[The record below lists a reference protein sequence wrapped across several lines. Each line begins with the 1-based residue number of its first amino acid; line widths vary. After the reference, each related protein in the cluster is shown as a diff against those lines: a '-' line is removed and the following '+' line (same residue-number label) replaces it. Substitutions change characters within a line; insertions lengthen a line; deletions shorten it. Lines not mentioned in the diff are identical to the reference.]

1 MAEIYYVQNSKQYIK
16 LLQRLLKDCEYEDIG
31 EYGIRGCDLL
41 GENESCSECESD
53 ECKLLNSLESS
64 DIMRHVWIDE
74 DILFKLPGIL
84 TLVDSPYRSERV
96 TLISVTES
104 KDNCKYG
111 IE

>member
-1 MAEIYYVQNSKQYIK
+1 MAEIYYVQNTKQYLK
-16 LLQRLLKDCEYEDIG
+16 LLLRLLENCEYEDIS
-31 EYGIRGCDLL
+31 EYGVRGCDLFH
-41 GENESCSECESD
+41 ENASCSECESE
-53 ECKLLNSLESS
+53 ECQLLNSLEDS
-64 DIMRHVWIDE
+64 DIVNHIWLDE

-96 TLISVTES
+96 TLTSIVEA

>member
-1 MAEIYYVQNSKQYIK
+1 MAEIYYVQNSKQYLK
-16 LLQRLLKDCEYEDIG
+16 LLRRLLENCEYEDIG
-31 EYGIRGCDLL
+31 EYGIRGCDLR

-53 ECKLLNSLESS
+53 EFELLNSSGDS
-64 DIMRHVWIDE
+64 DIIHHIWIDE

-84 TLVDSPYRSERV
+84 VLVDSPYRSERA
-96 TLISVTES
+96 TLISVSEA